1 MLKLLGKIVPL
12 LAGYTLNYSNIK
24 NGMRLSKIK
33 LAGFKSFVDPTT
45 LTFPSDLVSI
55 LGPNGCGKSNT
66 IDAVRWVMG
75 ESSAKNL
82 RGESMTD
89 VIFNGSSG
97 RKPVGQCTV
106 ELIFDNSDGTI
117 SGEYARYNEISV
129 KRIVNREAQSQYYL
143 NNARCR
149 RRDVTDL
156 FLGTGLGPR
165 SYSIIEQ
172 GMISRLIESKPEELR
187 VYIEEAAGISKYKE
201 RRRET
206 ETRIRHT
213 RENLE
218 RLDDLRAELDKQ
230 LAHLQRQAKTAERYT
245 ELKKEERLVKA
256 QLQAIRWDT
265 IDKKAQLQDH
275 LIREKETA
283 LEQEMAELRAIEA
296 GIEQTREQH
305 IDANE
310 DFNTVQGNFYRI
322 GAEIARVEQAISH
335 ARERSQQ
342 YKDDLEQAE
351 RSYENVN
358 SHLQDDEEKHL
369 LLNAQLEEVEPE
381 FEQARELEEHS
392 AQLLSDYETSMQD
405 WQMRWDEFNQQ
416 AQEPSQ
422 TAQIERTKISQLEQN
437 ISNQEQRIEKLQEE
451 LKLISTTHL
460 EESLHSLDIEV
471 SDSEEI
477 TASFQQQL
485 DQERETIQNIRDENH
500 QLNNDLDRHRS
511 ELQSLKG
518 RKASLEALQQAALG
532 KNDKPVQQWMEN
544 QHITDNPRIAE
555 QITVKDGWNVAVEC
569 VLGDYLEAICVDQID
584 PLCEFFDTL
593 EQSNLTL
600 VEMSSDP
607 SQSLAAEVPPSSLN
621 LPLLES
627 YLSGVT
633 KELQPCMNGVFA
645 ANDLAVALIHRQQL
659 KINQSII
666 TKEGI
671 WLGPNWLRLLK
682 DSDQKGG
689 VLAREQEIKEL
700 NASLTQA
707 QQLVD
712 ELGEQMEQ
720 GHINLREIEH
730 NRENLQ
736 TEFNQH
742 NRKLSE
748 LRAQFSTKQSRL
760 EQINNREARV
770 NSDVQEI
777 KQQIDE
783 EKILIE
789 ESTERLHTAL
799 EMIEEFSMQR
809 EQLTQERETYR
820 EQLEEIRIKARED
833 RELSHALEIRL
844 RGIKTEL
851 SSIEQGMIRL
861 KGQLEQLELRR
872 QQLLDLMQKDD
883 DPVEKLN
890 EELEIHLES
899 RILVEEQLSQARNL
913 VEELDHSL
921 REFDHKRAQIE
932 NKLQT
937 LRTELESIRLS
948 SQELIVRRQTL
959 KEQMDESGFS
969 LEELLLNMPQEA
981 SESTWKSQVDGLAQR
996 IQRLGSINL
1005 AAIDEF
1011 KEQSERKQYLDAQND
1026 DLISALDTLEGA
1038 IAKIDRETRTR
1049 FRETFDKINSGVQRL
1064 FPKLFGGGHAYLDL
1078 TGDDLLNTGVTIMAR
1093 PPGKRNSTI
1102 HLLSGGEKA
1111 MTAVSLVFAIFEL
1124 NPAPFC
1130 MLDEVDAPLD
1140 EANVGRFCALVK
1152 EMSEQVQFI
1161 YITHNKTTMEMSEHL
1176 CGVTMKEPG
1185 VSRIVD
1191 VDLHEAV
1198 EMVES

>member
-1 MLKLLGKIVPL
+1 
-12 LAGYTLNYSNIK
+12 
-24 NGMRLSKIK
+24 MRLSKIK
-33 LAGFKSFVDPTT
+33 LAGFKSFVDPTV
-45 LTFPSDLVSI
+45 LSFPSDLVSI

-117 SGEYARYNEISV
+117 TGEYAKFNEISV
-129 KRIVNREAQSQYYL
+129 KRTVNRDAQSQYYL
-143 NNARCR
+143 NNVRCR

-206 ETRIRHT
+206 ENRIRHT
-213 RENLE
+213 RENIE

-245 ELKKEERLVKA
+245 ELKKEERLKKA
-256 QLQAIRWDT
+256 QLQALRWDD
-265 IDKKAQLQDH
+265 IDKKGKQQDS

-283 LEQEMAELRAIEA
+283 LEQLISELRAIEA
-296 GIEQTREQH
+296 GIEQTREEH
-305 IDANE
+305 IEANDA
-310 DFNTVQGNFYRI
+310 FNSVQGNFYRI
-322 GAEIARVEQAISH
+322 GGEIARVEQAITH
-335 ARERSQQ
+335 AKEKSQQ
-342 YKDDLEQAE
+342 YKDDLEQAV
-351 RSYENVN
+351 RSFDNVN
-358 SHLQDDEEKHL
+358 LHLQEDEEKHQL
-369 LLNAQLEEVEPE
+369 LESQLADIEPE
-381 FEQARELEEHS
+381 FEQARELEEQS
-392 AQLLSDYETSMQD
+392 AFLLSENEAAMQD
-405 WQMRWDEFNQQ
+405 WQMRWDDFNQQ

-422 TAQIERTKISQLEQN
+422 TAQIERTRISQLEQN
-437 ISNQEQRIEKLQEE
+437 ISNQERRIEKLQDEFSHFSNSHLE
-451 LKLISTTHL
+451 DSLKLL
-460 EESLHSLDIEV
+460 EEEV
-471 SDSEEI
+471 VESEMVTQEL
-477 TASFQQQL
+477 QQQL
-485 DQERETIQNIRDENH
+485 DQERESIQNIRDENY
-500 QLNNDLDRHRS
+500 QLNNQLDSQRS

-532 KNDKPVQQWMEN
+532 KNDASLKQWMEN
-544 QHITDNPRIAE
+544 QNINDKPRIAE
-555 QITVKDGWNVAVEC
+555 QITVNDNWNVAVEC
-569 VLGDYLEAICVDQID
+569 VLGDYLEASCVENIE
-584 PLCEFFDTL
+584 PLCEFLDKL
-593 EQSNLTL
+593 EQSTLTL
-600 VEMSSDP
+600 VDSNTGTF
-607 SQSLAAEVPPSSLN
+607 QSNKGDVQNPID

-627 YLSGVT
+627 HITGITEL
-633 KELQPCMNGVFA
+633 LQPCLNGIFA
-645 ANDLAVALIHRQQL
+645 ADNLETALHYRDKLAMH
-659 KINQSII
+659 QSII
-666 TKEGI
+666 TQEGI
-671 WLGPNWLRLLK
+671 WIGPNWLRVIS
-682 DSDQKGG
+682 DSDHKGG
-689 VLAREQEIKEL
+689 VLAREQELKEL
-700 NASLTQA
+700 ENTQIEI

-712 ELGEQMEQ
+712 EFSEQIEQ
-720 GHINLREIEH
+720 GRIHLREIEH

-742 NRKLSE
+742 NHKLSE
-748 LRAQFSTKQSRL
+748 LRSQVSAKQSRL
-760 EQINNREARV
+760 EQINSRQTHVKNEI
-770 NSDVQEI
+770 QEI
-777 KQQIDE
+777 EQQIVD

-789 ESTERLHTAL
+789 ESTERLHNAL
-799 EMIEEFSMQR
+799 EMIEEFAIQREELTNERETHR
-809 EQLTQERETYR
+809 EQLDD
-820 EQLEEIRIKARED
+820 IRVRARED
-833 RELSHALEIRL
+833 REKSHALEIRL
-844 RGIKTEL
+844 RGLKTEL
-851 SSIEQGMIRL
+851 TSIQQAMIRL
-861 KGQLEQLELRR
+861 KGQLEQLAIRK
-872 QQLLDLMQKDD
+872 QQLNDAMQQDD
-883 DPVEKLN
+883 DPVAQLT
-890 EELEIHLES
+890 EELESHLES
-899 RILVEEQLSQARNL
+899 RVIVEEQLSEARQH
-913 VEELDHSL
+913 VEELEHQL
-921 REFDHKRAQIE
+921 REHDHKRSQVE
-932 NKLQT
+932 NNLQS
-937 LRTELESIRLS
+937 LRSDLETIRLA

-959 KEQMDESGFS
+959 KEQVDESGFA
-969 LEELLLNMPQEA
+969 LEELFLGMPQEA
-981 SESTWKSQVDGLAQR
+981 NETLWKSQVDDLAQR

-1011 KEQSERKQYLDAQND
+1011 KEQSERKTYLDAQND
-1026 DLISALDTLEGA
+1026 DLLRALDTLEGA

-1049 FRETFDKINSGVQRL
+1049 FRETFDKINSGVQKI

-1111 MTAVSLVFAIFEL
+1111 MTAVSLVFSIFEL
-1124 NPAPFC
+1124 NPSPFC

-1140 EANVGRFCALVK
+1140 EANVGRFCNMVK

-1161 YITHNKTTMEMSEHL
+1161 YITHNKTTMEMSDHL

-1191 VDLHEAV
+1191 VDIHEAV